1 MNGQVYIPGPDE
13 RLDIERLARTRQQ
26 ESETAALDAI
36 LQTAIAAVRA
46 LNFPAGWPNMQHDQ
60 ASTIDALEQLR
71 PNRDVEIEDD
81 VTAAERAFDE
91 RQQGNDARRG
101 W

>member
-1 MNGQVYIPGPDE
+1 MNYIA
-13 RLDIERLARTRQQ
+13 DISLLAHTRQQ

-36 LQTAIAAVRA
+36 LQAAIAAVRT
-46 LNFPAGWPNMQHDQ
+46 LSPPAGWPNEQHDQ

-71 PNRDVEIEDD
+71 PNRDAEIEDD
-81 VTAAERAFDE
+81 VTAAERRFDAL
-91 RQQGNDARRG
+91 QQGNDARRG

>member
-1 MNGQVYIPGPDE
+1 MNYIA
-13 RLDIERLARTRQQ
+13 DINLLAHTRQQ

-36 LQTAIAAVRA
+36 LQTAIAAVR
-46 LNFPAGWPNMQHDQ
+46 LLSPPAGWPNEQHDQ

-71 PNRDVEIEDD
+71 PNRDVEIVDD
-81 VTAAERAFDE
+81 MTPAERRFDAL
-91 RQQGNDARRG
+91 QQGNDARRG